1 MLEIS
6 YDEVGGEMSTFLW
19 LETLWQD
26 LYYAARG
33 LRKNPG
39 FTAVVMFSLA
49 LGIGA
54 NSTIFSVLNAIML
67 RPLPFDQPGRLM
79 MIWET
84 EQGERTAPPV
94 AEITDWNQENHVF
107 EDIAS
112 TSDTESAPLGGA
124 GQPELIF

>member
-1 MLEIS
+1 ML
-6 YDEVGGEMSTFLW
+6 TFTW
-19 LETLWQD
+19 LERIWQD
-26 LYYAARG
+26 LCYAARG

-54 NSTIFSVLNAIML
+54 NSTIFSVLNAVMF
-67 RPLPFDQPGRLM
+67 RPLPYEQPDQLM

-84 EQGERTAPPV
+84 AQGHRTPPPV
-94 AEITDWNQENHVF
+94 AEIVDWNKQNHIF

-112 TSDTESAPLGGA
+112 TSGTESVPFGGA
-124 GQPELIF
+124 GEPEQ

>member
-1 MLEIS
+1 ML
-6 YDEVGGEMSTFLW
+6 TFTW
-19 LETLWQD
+19 LETLRQD
-26 LYYAARG
+26 LFYAARG

-54 NSTIFSVLNAIML
+54 NSTIFSVLNAVMF
-67 RPLPFDQPGRLM
+67 RPLPFDQPDRLM

-84 EQGERTAPPV
+84 AQGHRTAPPV
-94 AEITDWNQENHVF
+94 SEIVDWNQQNRVF

-112 TSDTESAPLGGA
+112 TSGTESVPLGGA
-124 GQPELIF
+124 GEPEQIVS